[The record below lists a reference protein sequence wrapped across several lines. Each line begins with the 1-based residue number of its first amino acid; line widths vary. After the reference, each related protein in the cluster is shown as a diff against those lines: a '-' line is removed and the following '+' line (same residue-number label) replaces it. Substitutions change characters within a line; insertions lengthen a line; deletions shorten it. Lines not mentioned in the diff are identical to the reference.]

1 MYCRRSL
8 CSFEALGSVPE
19 RIIFSSVFGVVLPAV
34 LAQDLRI
41 RTLFFLRWFQYL
53 ERAQQALVYAHHSAS
68 IVEFTTVVR
77 GGEQGNQLPLRKELV
92 SVLDDLMSPA
102 NEIHIMF
109 LQEPRNHIRAEGEGY
124 ATIVFA
130 PAGDILVW
138 IGPEQVAEQTTIG
151 NISWTHDPPDLFHGV
166 QIWGETTMH
175 GENFLIDDRSDW
187 EAVEAVSKSL
197 PELDVVSSL
206 ALIVEAIDTVY
217 RCTLVVASKD
227 KEILWILDLV
237 GEEEAD
243 GLQGLLSSVDVVAQK
258 EVVGFRRESSI
269 LKQTQE
275 IVVLAVNITTDLY
288 GSLELEQDWLGDEN
302 FPSFRT

>member
-1 MYCRRSL
+1 MVVVGVFASPEDIAVARHVHSKRWDRFPNGLFFFLFSGWCYRPSL
-8 CSFEALGSVPE
+8 PKTSVY
-19 RIIFSSVFGVVLPAV
+19 VL
-34 LAQDLRI
+34 
-41 RTLFFLRWFQYL
+41 LFFLRWFQYL
-53 ERAQQALVYAHHSAS
+53 KGAQQALVHAHHGAG

-77 GGEQGNQLPLRKELV
+77 GGEQGDQLPLRKELV
-92 SVLDDLMSPA
+92 SVLYDLMGPA
-102 NEIHIMF
+102 NEIHVMF
-109 LQEPRNHIRAEGEGY
+109 LQEPRNHIGAEGEGY

-130 PAGDILVW
+130 PASDILVW
-138 IGPEQVAEQTTIG
+138 VGPEQVAEQTTVG

-166 QIWGETTMH
+166 QIRGETAMH
-175 GENFLIDDRSDW
+175 GEDFLINDRSNW

-243 GLQGLLSSVDVVAQK
+243 G
-258 EVVGFRRESSI
+258 F
-269 LKQTQE
+269 
-275 IVVLAVNITTDLY
+275 
-288 GSLELEQDWLGDEN
+288 
-302 FPSFRT
+302 